1 MKTAILVLALAAC
14 GGGAASPAGDGGGD
28 GTMGC
33 TSDQSCSGSTPVCDL
48 SGSKT
53 CVQCTTTES
62 SACSGTTPI
71 CGTDDTCGA
80 CTMHSQCASDVCL
93 PDGSCSDGGNV
104 AYVDPAGTDNDTCSM
119 AMPCTKVAKALAT
132 AMPFVKFTGT
142 TSEQVTINNQD
153 VTLLADP
160 GAQLTYSM
168 AGVILKVDGTST
180 VKIYDL
186 EIADGLGATGI
197 GISMPAGNT
206 ADLTLQRAKLTG
218 NTGGGISAS
227 GGTLTV
233 TQSQLTGNTGGGIS
247 ASGGTLTVTQSQLD
261 LNDGGG
267 INITGATTFTI
278 INNFIYRNGNSS
290 TSSVGGASLMP
301 AGTSSFEFNT
311 VVDNQIKS
319 STILAGGVLCDQS
332 GFAAPNNIIARNDV
346 NSMASATNANTL
358 GQCTYPTSFIMADL
372 TSLALKSPDN
382 TPYDYHLTAAST
394 PAIDQATADA
404 TVTVDIDGDSRPQ
417 GNGYDIGAD
426 EYKP

>member
-14 GGGAASPAGDGGGD
+14 GGGAASPAADGASD
-28 GTMGC
+28 STTGC

-104 AYVDPAGTDNDTCSM
+104 AYVDPAGTDNDTCSK

-186 EIADGLGATGI
+186 EIANGLGATGI

-247 ASGGTLTVTQSQLD
+247 ASGGTLTVTQSQLTG
-261 LNDGGG
+261 NTGGG
-267 INITGATTFTI
+267 ISIT
-278 INNFIYRNGNSS
+278 
-290 TSSVGGASLMP
+290 V
-301 AGTSSFEFNT
+301 
-311 VVDNQIKS
+311 
-319 STILAGGVLCDQS
+319 
-332 GFAAPNNIIARNDV
+332 AR
-346 NSMASATNANTL
+346 SR
-358 GQCTYPTSFIMADL
+358 
-372 TSLALKSPDN
+372 SP
-382 TPYDYHLTAAST
+382 S
-394 PAIDQATADA
+394 
-404 TVTVDIDGDSRPQ
+404 
-417 GNGYDIGAD
+417 
-426 EYKP
+426 